1 MDFSRNRL
9 TLRSVSMHT
18 VGTFIEDNEILETAR
33 TDSMLTE
40 VSTEK

>member
-18 VGTFIEDNEILETAR
+18 VGTFIEDNEIFDTGHKGC
-33 TDSMLTE
+33 MLAE
-40 VSTEK
+40 VSTEE